1 MKLKDMLA
9 ITSDDQLWEA
19 LMIAYPRLDAQA
31 IEDHVE
37 VARQLRSMEP
47 EPPEA
52 DDGDPVTTIVV
63 ERKRAQHWEGEG
75 KGSEFWF
82 NVTGRGATGT
92 SWAIEFMPWA
102 QWLGLEVV
110 LEPEGT
116 SFRAPELL
124 AHCLY
129 EMTFCGFTQQAIQG
143 RRDHIIALKEEIS
156 ATLNNDHEA
165 DGA

>member
-9 ITSDDQLWEA
+9 TTSDDQLREA
-19 LMIAYPRLDAQA
+19 FVLAYPRLTSVD

-37 VARQLRSMEP
+37 VARQLRAMEP

-63 ERKRAQHWEGEG
+63 ARKPVEQFEG
-75 KGSEFWF
+75 KGAEFRF
-82 NVTGRGATGT
+82 DVSGRSATAT
-92 SWAIEFMPWA
+92 SWAIEFMPWQ

-110 LEPEGT
+110 VEPAGIA
-116 SFRAPELL
+116 FRAPELL

-129 EMTFCGFTQQAIQG
+129 EMTFCGFSQGDIQAK
-143 RRDHIIALKEEIS
+143 RDEIIALKNEVV
-156 ATLNNDHEA
+156 ANNDHEA